1 MSCCGANGSTMYE
14 LLLDWEEGVDDDR
27 SYDGSYDGL
36 FPHVVAARSGDGLLL
51 LFGHG
56 SMTKKI

>member
-1 MSCCGANGSTMYE
+1 MYE
-14 LLLDWEEGVDDDR
+14 LLLDWEEGVVDDDR